1 MKNERLKAIAAKVA
15 AMSEDQRAAIA
26 EQMPVISI
34 AGHVISARNTCL
46 LSLQLPGPVTV
57 VGGFRQWLDAGRCV
71 RKGESAAYILKP
83 ATRKAR
89 AADGAEAGAE
99 AGPDG
104 SGETA
109 VSFYVPVPVF
119 DVSQTDI
126 LQEVAK

>member
-1 MKNERLKAIAAKVA
+1 MKSEKLKAIAAQVA

-26 EQMPVISI
+26 ERMPVITI
-34 AGHVISARNTCL
+34 AGHVISARNTCM

-57 VGGFRQWLDAGRCV
+57 IGGFRQWLEAGRCV
-71 RKGESAAYILKP
+71 RKGETAAYILKP

-89 AADGAEAGAE
+89 AADGAEPGAD

-104 SGETA
+104 SEPAA

-119 DVSQTDI
+119 DVSQTDVM
-126 LQEVAK
+126 QEA